1 MAESDGSILFT
12 VISLVPSDIP
22 FTVQVCTR
30 ESDPQ
35 SAEGLLT
42 AYLTIILKFKGGT
55 IGSRLLQGT
64 FLRCFDCICVYV
76 HTYIHTHT
84 HIYIHTHIHTHT
96 HTHTLYM

>member
-1 MAESDGSILFT
+1 MHHYVHKYAHLQVWYFIAAVQFLNDTGSAAESDGSISFT

-42 AYLTIILKFKGGT
+42 DYLT
-55 IGSRLLQGT
+55 
-64 FLRCFDCICVYV
+64 FLF
-76 HTYIHTHT
+76 
-84 HIYIHTHIHTHT
+84 HIYI
-96 HTHTLYM
+96 